1 VGKSNTKKP
10 LTFLSREDFGSL
22 RWMIRLIAALVE
34 VPLALRKRSTI
45 SSVSGDNVTVV
56 LRGAG
61 RFSASFSVARAEE
74 AREGRFLDAATVPM
88 IPI

>member
-1 VGKSNTKKP
+1 
-10 LTFLSREDFGSL
+10 
-22 RWMIRLIAALVE
+22 MIRLMAALAE

-61 RFSASFSVARAEE
+61 LFSASFSVAFAEE
-74 AREGRFLDAATVPM
+74 PCSGRLVGAAVPM
-88 IPI
+88 IPS

>member
-1 VGKSNTKKP
+1 MS
-10 LTFLSREDFGSL
+10 LTLSREGLGSL
-22 RWMIRLIAALVE
+22 RWMIRLMAALAE

-61 RFSASFSVARAEE
+61 RFSAIFSGGLAEE
-74 AREGRFLDAATVPM
+74 ARDARFAFAVAVPM
-88 IPI
+88 IPL